1 MLYGSP
7 GTGKTLIAKYIAQKL
22 STHFSVVTAASVFS
36 KVAITQYVGEA
47 EGKVR
52 DVFEEARANAPSIVF
67 IDEIDSICPSR
78 DHVTD
83 EYQRRIVAALLTEMD
98 SINSNLRVFVIGTS
112 NRPNA
117 IDIALRRPGRFDK
130 EIEIPVPSMPDRLD
144 ILKLVTEDMQ
154 RVSITQEEFDFLAEN
169 THGYVGADLVALC
182 REAGLRAVRRARSG
196 ADLKISFSDF
206 NEALTEVSPSC
217 LRDVMIEVPKVYWND
232 IGGYSEAKLKL
243 RQAVEWPLK
252 HPEAFER
259 LQIKPPKGVMLYGP
273 PGCSKTMMAKAI
285 ATESRMNFLAIKG
298 PELFSKYVG
307 DSEKAIRDM
316 FRKARLSSPCV
327 LFIDELDSIGSQREG
342 SEVGVNERVLCTL
355 LNELDG
361 IEILK
366 DVVVLAAT
374 NRPEL
379 IDKALIRPGRFDRLI
394 YIAPPDFQ
402 ARLQILKIITSS
414 MPLADDVD
422 LEVLS
427 AQMEGFSGAEAV
439 QVPREAGIIALAED
453 IGACTVTQSHFKQAL
468 GQVRPNITRDMLA
481 FYEDF
486 ARLSSSR

>member
-1 MLYGSP
+1 LLYGSP
-7 GTGKTLIAKYIAQKL
+7 GTGKTLIAKYIASKL
-22 STHFSVVTAASVFS
+22 NVHLCVVTAASVFS
-36 KVAITQYVGEA
+36 KVRTSQYVGEA
-47 EGKVR
+47 EGKVK
-52 DVFEEARANAPSIVF
+52 DVFEEARTNSPAIIF
-67 IDEIDSICPSR
+67 IDEVDSICPSR
-78 DHVTD
+78 DKVVE

-98 SINSNLRVFVIGTS
+98 SINSNFRVLVMGTS

-117 IDIALRRPGRFDK
+117 IDNALRRPGRLDK
-130 EIEIPVPSMPDRLD
+130 EIEIPVPSLPDRLD
-144 ILKLVTEDMQ
+144 ILKLVSEDMQ
-154 RVSITQEEFDFLAEN
+154 RVALTSSELEFLAEN
-169 THGYVGADLVALC
+169 THGCVGADLVALC
-182 REAGLRAVRRARSG
+182 REAGLRAVRRARRG
-196 ADLKISFSDF
+196 AELEVTFSDF
-206 NEALTEVSPSC
+206 TDGLAEISPSS
-217 LRDVMIEVPKVYWND
+217 LRDVMIEVPKVYWRD
-232 IGGYSEAKLKL
+232 IGGYAEAKLKL

-307 DSEKAIRDM
+307 DSERAIRDM
-316 FRKARLSSPCV
+316 FRKARTSSPCV

-361 IEILK
+361 IEVLK

-394 YIAPPDFQ
+394 YIPPPDAQ
-402 ARLQILKIITSS
+402 ARLQILQIVTSA
-414 MPLADDVD
+414 MPLTKDVD
-422 LEVLS
+422 LDLLVS
-427 AQMEGFSGAEAV
+427 MMQGFSGAEIV
-439 QVPREAGIIALAED
+439 QVPREAGVIALSED
-453 IGACTVTQSHFKQAL
+453 IQAHSVSQEHFQLAL
-468 GQVRPNITRDMLA
+468 GQVRPNITQQMLS

-486 ARLSSSR
+486 ARGTGR